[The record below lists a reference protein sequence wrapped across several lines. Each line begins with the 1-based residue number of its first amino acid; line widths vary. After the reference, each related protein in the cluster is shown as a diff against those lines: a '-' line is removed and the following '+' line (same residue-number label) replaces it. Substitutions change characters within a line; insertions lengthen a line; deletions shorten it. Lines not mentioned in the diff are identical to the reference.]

1 MERREQ
7 STTSLR
13 ERRLSRLGR
22 FPIGSWAKKKEKKK
36 SLNVQTLP
44 VYVFVRTH
52 ADGTTAADGTTTTV
66 PAASYLKLNLK
77 KLNCFNNKLLTN
89 LF

>member
-1 MERREQ
+1 M
-7 STTSLR
+7 
-13 ERRLSRLGR
+13 
-22 FPIGSWAKKKEKKK
+22 
-36 SLNVQTLP
+36 QTLL

-66 PAASYLKLNLK
+66 PAASYLKVNLK